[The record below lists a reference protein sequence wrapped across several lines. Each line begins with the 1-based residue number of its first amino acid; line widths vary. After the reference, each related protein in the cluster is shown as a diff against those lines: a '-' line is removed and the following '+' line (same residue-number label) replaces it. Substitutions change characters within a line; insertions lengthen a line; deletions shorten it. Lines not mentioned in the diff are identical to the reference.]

1 MRGRPA
7 QRAGSAAP
15 RPLAFPVHEF
25 WSARRGGTRRRGRG
39 CAPAASPTRLT
50 RRPAGGAQ
58 DEGVPLRQST
68 PPPPTPPAP
77 VARTAWKLGGGLEG
91 GEGEHARDQ
100 EELVEI
106 GVHVVVIGVA
116 PAWTV
121 EAAGNAG
128 LPEMRGVV
136 TRVALGQAEGQVH

>member
-1 MRGRPA
+1 MALSPSQSDVRPHSVVE
-7 QRAGSAAP
+7 RAGLGST
-15 RPLAFPVHEF
+15 AFSPSCLPA
-25 WSARRGGTRRRGRG
+25 SAREAGRG
-39 CAPAASPTRLT
+39 LSSGAGVCSGCVTHSPDSPPYG
-50 RRPAGGAQ
+50 RRTGR
-58 DEGVPLRQST
+58 GVPLRRST

-136 TRVALGQAEGQVH
+136 TR